1 MDHDAMTYEDIL
13 TRNQQRFIMRR
24 RKLGRAWRVT
34 GPLVLLLLI
43 VAGVLLFFNYPLM
56 FNPYESMARL
66 EAGTL
71 EDTTVLLMA
80 LLLPAAMVMVFVMLV
95 VVVLMVFAVIA
106 NDRKYLTII
115 QDLQDAHDSRSG
127 PA

>member
-1 MDHDAMTYEDIL
+1 MTYEDML

-24 RKLGRAWRVT
+24 RKLVRAWRIT

-43 VAGVLLFFNYPLM
+43 VAGGILFFNYPLM
-56 FNPYESMARL
+56 FNPYASIERL

-71 EDTTVLLMA
+71 ADSTVQLMA
-80 LLLPAAMVMVFVMLV
+80 LLLPIAMLMVFFMLV
-95 VVVLMVFAVIA
+95 VVVMLVFAGIA
-106 NDRKYLTII
+106 NDRKYLSII
-115 QDLQDAHDSRSG
+115 QDLQDTRDSRPG